1 MTQTFGGWLKG
12 SGICLASERK
22 QRQLAATLVGD
33 NLDAEIA
40 LFTLLRHQRMKR
52 SEVLDPHAFIPRLQD
67 SVFGLLED
75 NAR

>member
-1 MTQTFGGWLKG
+1 MTQTFGRWFKG

-33 NLDAEIA
+33 NLDAP
-40 LFTLLRHQRMKR
+40 FTFLTASKNE
-52 SEVLDPHAFIPRLQD
+52 EVRGAPHAFIPRLQD

>member
-1 MTQTFGGWLKG
+1 MTNTFGRWLKG

-22 QRQLAATLVGD
+22 QRQLAAALVGD

-40 LFTLLRHQRMKR
+40 PFTFLTASRNEEIRGA
-52 SEVLDPHAFIPRLQD
+52 PHAFIPRLQH
-67 SVFGLLED
+67 SVFDLFKD

>member
-1 MTQTFGGWLKG
+1 MTHECGRWLKG

-22 QRQLAATLVGD
+22 QCQLAATLVGD

-40 LFTLLRHQRMKR
+40 PLSFLTASKNEEIRGA
-52 SEVLDPHAFIPRLQD
+52 PHAFIPRLHD
-67 SVFGLLED
+67 SVFDLLED